1 MNRKKKITDKD
12 EDIKKNNNYD
22 KNDYNTDNSYFSRG
36 RKKRKQYMKII
47 VPALIGVIGISI
59 VLAMLFPGDNVA
71 ARYGNLG
78 SAHDHAALMINL
90 NGTTLDLAQQKYMV
104 RSNYIHIESYNGTL
118 DGTTVH
124 KHASNVP
131 IGEFLKSIRMDVSD
145 GCFITDNNQR
155 FCDNNEYKLAFY
167 VNGNETN
174 DIMNYVLNDD
184 DRILITYGKQNMTE
198 VNKQIQELNEIPINK
213 L

>member
-22 KNDYNTDNSYFSRG
+22 KNDYNTDNSYFARG

-131 IGEFLKSIRMDVSD
+131 IGEFLKSLRMDVSD